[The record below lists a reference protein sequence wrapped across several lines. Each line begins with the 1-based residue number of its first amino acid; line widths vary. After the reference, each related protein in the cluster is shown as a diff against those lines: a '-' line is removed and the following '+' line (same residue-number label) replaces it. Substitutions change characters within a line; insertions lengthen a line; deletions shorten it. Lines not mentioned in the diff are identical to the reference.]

1 MFKNIIFSTVK
12 KYDFTI
18 NYKSLYDLYAPIIG
32 DQTIALYIILNNE
45 ADKHL
50 QAGTTFSTIESL
62 YKQLNLTYDS
72 FLQLRTKLEAFQLLR
87 TYVDVSKKLF

>member
-72 FLQLRTKLEAFQLLR
+72 
-87 TYVDVSKKLF
+87 YN